1 MVNAA
6 AFLPYGHTLH
16 RDYRADG
23 PPAFQLED
31 RLDRRARIRLFSNE
45 YPLCA
50 ELLSPAAM
58 PVHGDAY
65 LLAVLRGDQR
75 SPIAPQIPHRRLGDL
90 LRGLSFVGGK
100 RIYCSRF
107 VPCPARCAVGRMVVA
122 KRIPSLPMRLVRG
135 HVSGRTVL
143 LAHT

>member
-75 SPIAPQIPHRRLGDL
+75 SPVAPQIPHRCRDHL
-90 LRGLSFVGGK
+90 LRELSFVGGK

-107 VPCPARCAVGRMVVA
+107 IPCLARCALGRMVVA
-122 KRIPSLPMRLVRG
+122 KGIPSLPLPI
-135 HVSGRTVL
+135 L
-143 LAHT
+143 Y